1 MGINRRDWL
10 KTAFLGGAAL
20 AFSPLEI
27 LARQTPNYKELNNDG
42 EAIRLCFNENPFGV
56 STKAIKN
63 IKKSMTDASKYDFK
77 YADVLK
83 SKLAEKNQLN
93 KDNFL

>member
-27 LARQTPNYKELNNDG
+27 LAKQTPNYSLLNND
-42 EAIRLCFNENPFGV
+42 
-56 STKAIKN
+56 
-63 IKKSMTDASKYDFK
+63 
-77 YADVLK
+77 
-83 SKLAEKNQLN
+83 EKIL
-93 KDNFL
+93 